1 MTPLPCRWQ
10 TAGPQRNN
18 VSRATPLNMHTQ
30 THTHTICCEDI
41 YLWTLY
47 CKNAACSRAFHLKVV
62 VALTLSWHSK
72 ERINRIKVINHKAVT
87 ILALPHCRKYR
98 AKAEPQN
105 YQEKDSFIYLFWKI
119 AKHLYKR
126 NSAYLQKKAY
136 YYLIYLAELIHFH
149 HIEL

>member
-10 TAGPQRNN
+10 TASPQRNN

-47 CKNAACSRAFHLKVV
+47 SKKNAACSRAFHLKVV

-72 ERINRIKVINHKAVT
+72 ERKNRIKVINHKAVT

-105 YQEKDSFIYLFWKI
+105 YQEKDSFICLFWKI
-119 AKHLYKR
+119 FT
-126 NSAYLQKKAY
+126 KKSLLICKKNI
-136 YYLIYLAELIHFH
+136 YYLIYLAEFIHFP
-149 HIEL
+149 HIEQ